1 MADDGMMIVM
11 CEKCGARLKLKPMQV
26 QILKEV
32 KCGKCGNRI
41 PTSKAIPASAAPPSV
56 MMPKADLDESA
67 KPAVAQPVIAPPAP
81 APAAAKAVTPPPVES
96 PKAAT
101 PPPPV
106 APVVAAKPAS
116 ATTADELN
124 ARTSTI
130 KRRTANLG
138 TPPGMNPVT
147 GLPYSE
153 TANMT
158 PENVSQL
165 RKRNRELEDEVNV
178 FRNQILA
185 LENQIAQ
192 SKEEG
197 SRFQELLQRTADA
210 EERATELQDLWYK
223 KEKEFRDLEA
233 KVQAIT
239 HERDE
244 AMAVRDSVVNNIKDL
259 LATYHAGEVEAG
271 RKRLHDLDDRIDRF
285 VSLMHRRNEPE
296 APNAG

>member
-1 MADDGMMIVM
+1 MADDEMMVVM
-11 CEKCGARLKLKPMQV
+11 CDKCGARLKLKPGMQK
-26 QILKEV
+26 ILREV

-41 PTSKAIPASAAPPSV
+41 PTSKAMPASAAPPSIA
-56 MMPKADLDESA
+56 MPKADLEAPA
-67 KPAVAQPVIAPPAP
+67 KPAP
-81 APAAAKAVTPPPVES
+81 APAPEKVVPPPPVS

-106 APVVAAKPAS
+106 APVVAPKPAT
-116 ATTADELN
+116 ATTADEPHS
-124 ARTSTI
+124 RTSTI

-158 PENVSQL
+158 PESVSQL

-178 FRNQILA
+178 FRNQILT
-185 LENQIAQ
+185 LENQLAQ
-192 SKEEG
+192 GKEEG
-197 SRFQELLQRTADA
+197 GRFQELLQRTADA

-233 KVQAIT
+233 KAVAIQ

-244 AMAVRDSVVNNIKDL
+244 AFAIRDSVLNNIKDV
-259 LATYHAGEVEAG
+259 LATYHAAEVETAK
-271 RKRLHDLDDRIDRF
+271 KRLHDLDERIDRF
-285 VSLMHRRNEPE
+285 VALMRQRNAPE
-296 APNAG
+296 APEPTGEELRSAD